1 MAELQG
7 NITNDPQGSMEEQD
21 ALKNRYTSDNIKLF
35 FDTVTDD
42 SVSFQSQITDN
53 YVENN
58 TAIQDHIAISP
69 ITVTLHG
76 LCGEKVY
83 TVEEAYNADYEMLV
97 QQEAANELKEAEI
110 LRNRKLYELEVYVP
124 QFSNATALAKNI
136 LDLGRATALKAMT
149 VAGKIYDRFNPSIDQ
164 QFTAYA
170 GLDSNLRNAKIRT
183 MSNYLKDAWQSRKA
197 YVVNT
202 PFGIYD
208 NMYIQSVT
216 LHQGNE
222 NYICELDVTLK
233 QLRFSDVT
241 YTEADKEV
249 LAKYNQ
255 LARAQE
261 QNGGQAKGVN
271 SVLYNNLTP
280 DTEYIN
286 R

>member
-83 TVEEAYNADYEMLV
+83 TVEDAKREEEKVIAQYNSTNRARELEIRGQKLGAIEAY
-97 QQEAANELKEAEI
+97 I
-110 LRNRKLYELEVYVP
+110 P
-124 QFSNATALAKNI
+124 QFSNATALAHNVFEFAK
-136 LDLGRATALKAMT
+136 ATVQKALT
-149 VAGKIYDRFNPSIDQ
+149 VVGTYKSSFKIDSD
-164 QFTAYA
+164 FTSYA
-170 GLDSNLRNAKIRT
+170 GLDSNKRNTKIRDMAT
-183 MSNYLKDAWQSRKA
+183 YLKDAWQSRKA

-208 NMYIQSVT
+208 NMYIQSVA

-233 QLRFSDVT
+233 QLRFSDVET
-241 YTEADKEV
+241 TEADKSV
-249 LAKYNQ
+249 LSKYNSLQ
-255 LARAQE
+255 QAQE

-271 SVLYNNLTP
+271 SILYNTLTP